1 MGRKSQNPDGGPHG
15 LLIADKRPGMSSHG
29 VVGRARR
36 AYNTRKVGHAG
47 TLDPMATGVL
57 VLGVGKGTKLI
68 HYLGG
73 ADKTYVATVRLGQ
86 ATITDDRLGEASFW
100 GAPKDVLALTDAE
113 IQSALL
119 PLTGDILQRP
129 STFSAIKIDGKRAYA
144 RARAGESVEIA
155 ARPVTVSEFSAGPLS
170 AAVAPDVLDLSDV
183 GDGLTTANPDV
194 VAPVEGAVVR
204 DIDVT
209 VSCSSGTYIR
219 ALARDLGEALGV
231 GGHLTMLRRSHVG
244 PFSLA
249 DCPDWLDADGEFDS
263 APVMLSMAEAASR
276 ILPSMTITAE
286 DRAALGFGKEL
297 RKTLGEWTTAGQP
310 GPAGSGRNP
319 ALVALLCPA
328 GELVAIV
335 ESRGKSDHVS
345 LKPATVFHPTGTNG

>member
-1 MGRKSQNPDGGPHG
+1 MGRKSQNPDAGPHG

-36 AYNTRKVGHAG
+36 AFNTRKVGHAG

-57 VLGVGKGTKLI
+57 VLGIGKGTKLI

-73 ADKTYVATVRLGQ
+73 ADKTYSATIRLGQ
-86 ATITDDRLGEASFW
+86 ATVTDDRLGEASFW
-100 GAPKDVLALTDAE
+100 GKSADVLALTDADV
-113 IQSALL
+113 QAALV
-119 PLTGDILQRP
+119 PLTGEIQQRP

-155 ARPVTVSEFSAGPLS
+155 ERPVTVSEFTAGGLQD
-170 AAVAPDVLDLSDV
+170 AVAPEVLDLSDTAE
-183 GDGLTTANPDV
+183 GLTTANPDV
-194 VAPVEGAVVR
+194 VAPAADAVVR
-204 DIDVT
+204 DVDVT

-219 ALARDLGEALGV
+219 ALARDLGESLGV

-244 PFSLA
+244 PFDLA
-249 DCPDWLDADGEFDS
+249 DCPEWLDESGEFEQ
-263 APVMLSMAEAASR
+263 APVMLSMAEAAAR
-276 ILPSMTITAE
+276 ILPSAQITAE

-297 RKTLGEWTTAGQP
+297 RKTTEEWTVDGEL

-335 ESRGKSDHVS
+335 ESRAKTGYVS
-345 LKPATVFHPTGTNG
+345 LKPSTVFHPTGTNG